1 MFTINSN
8 SLNGTITISD
18 KFNISATASDVDA
31 TPYLN
36 EIDSEYILSFND
48 LEDVSKFTKFTYD
61 TLGMT
66 DTRYLVQYYRLSRDG
81 QNWTTWYDL
90 KKNIDNFPV
99 IDPKDKLNI
108 DIKWVRKGTNKIGS
122 IRILEYSLEGTIKAT
137 TVIDDGSTAVIAVGE
152 TQIIKPPYIFKV
164 FRIDDV
170 EVISSTGVPDGSL
183 KYRYSQD
190 NSRTWSNW
198 EVLTKENIK
207 TKRFTPVRFF
217 QVEYSIENTSG
228 SQIRVQ
234 DINLIG
240 NFQNVTL
247 DSQKSN
253 LYGIRECCQSNINGA
268 YDANGNFIPNT
279 NLNSNSSSSGSE
291 GGGNCATPATY
302 KPMTADQQAL
312 LYNPYNQNTAV
323 NLLNQLSND
332 AQLLFGHKVIYFATD
347 PDKNGYDYSL
357 HEYSLYNIV
366 CQGDLRISVENNNFP
381 DSQVVMNQFDLNL
394 FSTMEVHV
402 TKEQFKQIFGVQRRP
417 SKEDFLYF
425 CNLNRMYI
433 VDHAQQFRSF
443 NNSAVYYK
451 LILKKYNQKA
461 SIQSGTTEIQNQMD
475 MLTQNSTID
484 SLFGIENSQDKASIA
499 NKDQFKPL
507 TKDPIRLKYL
517 ATIDKELI
525 ENSSTVISKSHYDLS
540 SVDFG
545 TPGVEYF
552 NLDPLLQVSDNIGFT
567 IWFSIN
573 NYILD
578 EYYNMFDYYD
588 NQNSLGWSVN
598 LQNDKIIV
606 MLNENQY
613 DFDFG
618 TGDVIE
624 LEEETWYCY
633 VLNVDQRNRNM
644 SQYIYKRNVEF
655 EDDASRLS
663 STVLK
668 KVHSNEQTIEPV
680 DYQLEGVDP
689 VILGSD
695 MKLTNVRL
703 FLDVIP
709 EDTHNKILNQYVMR
723 EDSKYLVFAD
733 NANSRIYLPSFP
745 LFE

>member
-8 SLNGTITISD
+8 SLDGTITISD

-36 EIDSEYILSFND
+36 EIDSEYILSFGN
-48 LEDVSKFTKFTYD
+48 LEGVSKFTKFIYD

-81 QNWTTWYDL
+81 ERWTDWYDL
-90 KKNIDNFPV
+90 KKNIDNFPT

-122 IRILEYSLEGTIKAT
+122 IRILEYSLEGIIET
-137 TVIDDGSTAVIAVGE
+137 TSVIDDGSTAVIDAGE

-170 EVISSTGVPDGSL
+170 EIISSTGVPDDSL

-190 NSRTWSNW
+190 NARTWSNW

-279 NLNSNSSSSGSE
+279 NLNSSSSSSGAA

-332 AQLLFGHKVIYFATD
+332 AQLMFGHQVIYFATD

-461 SIQSGTTEIQNQMD
+461 NIQSGTTEIKNQMD

-484 SLFGIENSQDKASIA
+484 SLFGVEIAQDKASIA

-545 TPGVEYF
+545 TPAVEYF
-552 NLDPLLQVSDNIGFT
+552 NLDPLLEVSDNIGFT

-588 NQNSLGWSVN
+588 NPNSLGWSVN

-633 VLNVDQRNRNM
+633 VLNVDQRNRTI

-655 EDDASRLS
+655 EDDAARLT

-668 KVHSNEQTIEPV
+668 KVHSNEQVIEPV
-680 DYQLEGVDP
+680 NYQLEGVDP

-709 EDTHNKILNQYVMR
+709 EDTHNKILNQYVIR

-733 NANSRIYLPSFP
+733 NANTRLYLPNFP

>member
-1 MFTINSN
+1 MDINYN
-8 SLNGTITISD
+8 ILDGVITISD
-18 KFNISATASDVDA
+18 KFNISASASTPDA
-31 TPYLN
+31 TPYFN
-36 EIDSEYILSFND
+36 EIDSQYIISITD
-48 LEDVSKFTKFTYD
+48 LEDVSKFTKFNYD

-66 DTRYLVQYYRLSRDG
+66 DTRYLVQYYRISRDG
-81 QNWTTWYDL
+81 ERWSNWYDL
-90 KKNIDNFPV
+90 KKDIDNFPL
-99 IDPKDKLNI
+99 IDSKDRLNI
-108 DIKWVRKGTNKIGS
+108 DIKWVRKGTNTIGS
-122 IRILEYSLEGTIKAT
+122 IRILEYSLEGIIDAIS
-137 TVIDDGSTAVIAVGE
+137 VIDDGSTAVISVGE
-152 TQIIKPPYIFKV
+152 TKIIKPPYIFKV
-164 FRIDDV
+164 FRIDDI
-170 EVISSTGVPDGSL
+170 EVISSTGIPYGSL

-207 TKRFTPVRFF
+207 TKRFNPVRFF

-228 SQIRVQ
+228 SQIKVQ

-240 NFQNVTL
+240 DFQNVTL
-247 DSQKSN
+247 DSKKSN
-253 LYGIRECCQSNINGA
+253 LYGIRECCQSNVNGA
-268 YDANGNFIPNT
+268 YDENGNFIPNT
-279 NLNSNSSSSGSE
+279 NLNSGA
-291 GGGNCATPATY
+291 GGNCDVTSNY
-302 KPMTADQQAL
+302 KPMDANNQAL
-312 LYNPYNQNTAV
+312 LYNPYNQNTAI

-357 HEYSLYNIV
+357 NEYSLYNIV

-425 CNLNRMYI
+425 CNLNKMYI

-443 NNSAVYYK
+443 NNASVYYK

-461 SIQSGTTEIQNQMD
+461 NIQSGNTEIQNKMD
-475 MLTQNSTID
+475 MLTKNSTID
-484 SLFGIENSQDKASIA
+484 SLFGIEITQDKVSIA
-499 NKDQFKPL
+499 NKEQFKPL

-517 ATIDKELI
+517 AKIDRELI
-525 ENSSTVISKSHYDLS
+525 ENSSTIISKSHYDLS

-552 NLDPLLQVSDNIGFT
+552 NLDPLLEVSDNIGFT
-567 IWFSIN
+567 VWFSIN
-573 NYILD
+573 NYIID

-598 LQNDKIIV
+598 LINDKFIV

-613 DFDFG
+613 DFNFG

-633 VLNVDQRNRNM
+633 VLNIDQRNRNM

-655 EDDASRLS
+655 EDDASKLS
-663 STVLK
+663 TTVLK
-668 KVHSNEQTIEPV
+668 KVHYSEQIIEPV
-680 DYQLEGVDP
+680 SYQLEGIDP

-709 EDTHNKILNQYVMR
+709 EDTHNKILNQYTIR

-733 NANSRIYLPSFP
+733 NGASRLYLPNFP

>member
-1 MFTINSN
+1 MNINSN
-8 SLNGTITISD
+8 TLDGKITISD
-18 KFNISATASDVDA
+18 KFNTSATASAPDA
-31 TPYLN
+31 TPFLN
-36 EIDSEYILSFND
+36 EIDSEYVLSFTN
-48 LEDVSKFTKFTYD
+48 LENVSKFTRFTYD

-81 QNWTTWYDL
+81 VKWTTWYDL

-108 DIKWVRKGTNKIGS
+108 DIKWIRKGTNKIGS
-122 IRILEYSLEGTIKAT
+122 IRILEYSLEGETLRD
-137 TVIDDGSTAVIAVGE
+137 VIDDGSTVLIGSGE
-152 TQIIKPPYIFKV
+152 TKVIKPPYIYKV
-164 FRIDDV
+164 FRIDDI
-170 EVISSTGVPDGSL
+170 EIISSTGVPDGSL
-183 KYRYSQD
+183 KYRFSQD
-190 NSRTWSNW
+190 NSRTWSDW

-207 TKRFTPVRFF
+207 TRRFTPVRFF
-217 QVEYSIENTSG
+217 QIEYSIENISG

-240 NFQNVTL
+240 DFQNVTL

-279 NLNSNSSSSGSE
+279 NLNSSGSSSGSS
-291 GGGNCATPATY
+291 GSDSGGNCPTSGY
-302 KPMTADQQAL
+302 KPMAADQQAL

-332 AQLLFGHKVIYFATD
+332 AQLMFGHKVIYFATD

-366 CQGDLRISVENNNFP
+366 CEGELRISVENNNFP
-381 DSQVVMNQFDLNL
+381 DSQIVMNQFDLNL

-402 TKEQFKQIFGVQRRP
+402 TKDQFKQIFGVQRRP

-461 SIQSGTTEIQNQMD
+461 SIQSGTTEIQNKMD
-475 MLTQNSTID
+475 MLTQNSTVD
-484 SLFGIENSQDKASIA
+484 SLFGIENAQDKASIA

-525 ENSSTVISKSHYDLS
+525 ENSSTIISKSHYDLS
-540 SVDFG
+540 SVDFN
-545 TPGVEYF
+545 TPAVEYF
-552 NLDPLLQVSDNIGFT
+552 NLDPLLEVSDNIGFT
-567 IWFSIN
+567 VWFSIN

-598 LQNDKIIV
+598 LKNDKLMV

-618 TGDVIE
+618 TGNVIG
-624 LEEETWYCY
+624 LEEDTWYCY
-633 VLNVDQRNRNM
+633 VLNIDQRNRKM
-644 SQYIYKRNVEF
+644 SQYIYKRNIDSES
-655 EDDASRLS
+655 DGAKLS
-663 STVLK
+663 NTILR
-668 KVHSNEQTIEPV
+668 KVYSNEQTITPV
-680 DYQLEGVDP
+680 DYQLEGIDP

-709 EDTHNKILNQYVMR
+709 EDTHNKILNQYVIR

-733 NANSRIYLPSFP
+733 NATTRLYLPNFP

>member
-8 SLNGTITISD
+8 SLDGTITISD
-18 KFNISATASDVDA
+18 KFNISATASDADA

-36 EIDSEYILSFND
+36 EIDSEYILSFSNLD
-48 LEDVSKFTKFTYD
+48 GVSKFTKFTYD

-99 IDPKDKLNI
+99 IDSKDKLNI

-122 IRILEYSLEGTIKAT
+122 IRILEYSLEGTIETT
-137 TVIDDGSTAVIAVGE
+137 TVIDDGSTAVIAAGE

-170 EVISSTGVPDGSL
+170 EIISSTGVPDGAL

-268 YDANGNFIPNT
+268 YDANGNFVPNT
-279 NLNSNSSSSGSE
+279 DLNSSSSSSGAA

-332 AQLLFGHKVIYFATD
+332 AQLMFGHQVIYFATD

-461 SIQSGTTEIQNQMD
+461 NIQSGTTEIKNQMD

-545 TPGVEYF
+545 TPAVEYF
-552 NLDPLLQVSDNIGFT
+552 NLDPLLEVSDNIGFT
-567 IWFSIN
+567 VWFSIN

-618 TGDVIE
+618 TVDVIE

-633 VLNVDQRNRNM
+633 VLNVDQRNRTM

-655 EDDASRLS
+655 EDDAARLT

-668 KVHSNEQTIEPV
+668 KVHSNEQVIEPV

-709 EDTHNKILNQYVMR
+709 EDTHNKILNQYVIR
-723 EDSKYLVFAD
+723 DDSKYLVFAD
-733 NANSRIYLPSFP
+733 NGSTRLYLPNFP

>member
-8 SLNGTITISD
+8 SLDGTITISD
-18 KFNISATASDVDA
+18 KFNISASASAPDA

-48 LEDVSKFTKFTYD
+48 LEGVSKFTKFIYD

-81 QNWTTWYDL
+81 ERFTDWYDL

-108 DIKWVRKGTNKIGS
+108 DIKWVRKGTNRIGS
-122 IRILEYSLEGTIKAT
+122 IRILEYSLEGTIET
-137 TVIDDGSTAVIAVGE
+137 TSVIDDGSTAVIAAGE

-164 FRIDDV
+164 FRIDDI
-170 EVISSTGVPDGSL
+170 EIISSTGVPDGAL

-190 NSRTWSNW
+190 NARTWSNW

-247 DSQKSN
+247 DSQKTN
-253 LYGIRECCQSNINGA
+253 LYGIRECCQSNLNGA

-279 NLNSNSSSSGSE
+279 NLNSSSSSSGAA
-291 GGGNCATPATY
+291 GGGNCPSPATY

-461 SIQSGTTEIQNQMD
+461 NIQSGTTEIQNKMD

-525 ENSSTVISKSHYDLS
+525 ENASTVISKSHYDLS

-545 TPGVEYF
+545 TPAVEYF

-567 IWFSIN
+567 VWFSIN

-588 NQNSLGWSVN
+588 NQNNLGWSVN
-598 LQNDKIIV
+598 LTNDKIIV
-606 MLNENQY
+606 ILNENQY
-613 DFDFG
+613 DFNFG

-633 VLNVDQRNRNM
+633 VLNVDQRNRTM
-644 SQYIYKRNVEF
+644 SQYIYKRNIEF
-655 EDDASRLS
+655 EEDAARLT

-680 DYQLEGVDP
+680 SYQLEGVDP

-733 NANSRIYLPSFP
+733 NANTRLYLPNFP

>member
-1 MFTINSN
+1 
-8 SLNGTITISD
+8 
-18 KFNISATASDVDA
+18 
-31 TPYLN
+31 
-36 EIDSEYILSFND
+36 
-48 LEDVSKFTKFTYD
+48 
-61 TLGMT
+61 MT
-66 DTRYLVQYYRLSRDG
+66 DTRYLVQYYLLSRDG
-81 QNWTTWYDL
+81 VKWTTWYDL

-99 IDPKDKLNI
+99 IDSKDKLNI
-108 DIKWVRKGTNKIGS
+108 DIKWIRKGSNKIGS
-122 IRILEYSLEGTIKAT
+122 IRILEYSLEGETLRD
-137 TVIDDGSTAVIAVGE
+137 VIDDGSTVLIGSGE
-152 TQIIKPPYIFKV
+152 TKVIKPPYIYKV
-164 FRIDDV
+164 FRIDDI
-170 EVISSTGVPDGSL
+170 EIISSTGVTDGSL
-183 KYRYSQD
+183 KYRFSQD
-190 NSRTWSNW
+190 NSRTWSDW

-207 TKRFTPVRFF
+207 TRRFNPVRFF
-217 QVEYSIENTSG
+217 QIEYSIENTSG

-240 NFQNVTL
+240 DFQNVTL

-268 YDANGNFIPNT
+268 YDTNGNFIPNT
-279 NLNSNSSSSGSE
+279 NLNSSGSSSGSS
-291 GGGNCATPATY
+291 GSDSGGNCPTSGY

-332 AQLLFGHKVIYFATD
+332 AQLMFGHKVIYFATD

-366 CQGDLRISVENNNFP
+366 CEGELRISVENNTFP
-381 DSQVVMNQFDLNL
+381 DSQIVMNQFDLNL

-402 TKEQFKQIFGVQRRP
+402 TKDQFKQIFGVQRRP

-461 SIQSGTTEIQNQMD
+461 NMQSGTTEIQNKMD

-484 SLFGIENSQDKASIA
+484 SLFGIENAQDKASIA

-525 ENSSTVISKSHYDLS
+525 ENSSNIISKSHYDLS
-540 SVDFG
+540 SVNFG
-545 TPGVEYF
+545 TPAVEYF
-552 NLDPLLQVSDNIGFT
+552 NLDPLLEVSDNIGFT
-567 IWFSIN
+567 VWFSLN
-573 NYILD
+573 NYILN

-588 NQNSLGWSVN
+588 NTNELGWSVN
-598 LQNDKIIV
+598 LTNDKIVV

-618 TGDVIE
+618 TGNVIG
-624 LEEETWYCY
+624 LEEDTWYCY
-633 VLNVDQRNRNM
+633 VLNIDQRNRKM
-644 SQYIYKRNVEF
+644 SQYIYKRNIDSES
-655 EDDASRLS
+655 DGAKLS
-663 STVLK
+663 NTILR
-668 KVHSNEQTIEPV
+668 KVYSNEQNITPV

-689 VILGSD
+689 IILGSD

-709 EDTHNKILNQYVMR
+709 ENTHNKILNQYVMR

-733 NANSRIYLPSFP
+733 NANTRLFLPSFP

>member
-8 SLNGTITISD
+8 PLDGIITISD
-18 KFNISATASDVDA
+18 KFNISASASAPDA

-36 EIDSEYILSFND
+36 EIDSEYILSFNNLD
-48 LEDVSKFTKFTYD
+48 NVSKFTKFTYD

-66 DTRYLVQYYRLSRDG
+66 DTRYLLQYYRLSRDG
-81 QNWTTWYDL
+81 VKWTTWYDL

-108 DIKWVRKGTNKIGS
+108 DIKWIRKGTNKIGS
-122 IRILEYSLEGTIKAT
+122 IRILEYSLEGVTSRAT
-137 TVIDDGSTAVIAVGE
+137 IDDGSTAVIAAGE

-170 EVISSTGVPDGSL
+170 EVISSTGVPDGAL

-190 NSRTWSNW
+190 NARTWSNW

-217 QVEYSIENTSG
+217 QVEYSIENISG

-253 LYGIRECCQSNINGA
+253 LYGIRECCQSNLNGA
-268 YDANGNFIPNT
+268 YDSNGNFIPNT
-279 NLNSNSSSSGSE
+279 NLNSSSSSSGAA

-332 AQLLFGHKVIYFATD
+332 AQLMFGHQVIYFATD

-366 CQGDLRISVENNNFP
+366 CKGDLRISVENNNFP

-461 SIQSGTTEIQNQMD
+461 NIQSDTTEIKNQMD

-484 SLFGIENSQDKASIA
+484 SLFGIEIAQDKASIA

-517 ATIDKELI
+517 AKIDKELI
-525 ENSSTVISKSHYDLS
+525 ENASTVISKSHYDLS

-552 NLDPLLQVSDNIGFT
+552 NLDPLLEVSDNIGFT

-598 LQNDKIIV
+598 LTNDKMIV
-606 MLNENQY
+606 MLNNTQY

-633 VLNVDQRNRNM
+633 VLNVDQRNRTM

-655 EDDASRLS
+655 EDDAVRLS

-668 KVHSNEQTIEPV
+668 KVHSNEQTIDPV
-680 DYQLEGVDP
+680 NYQLEGIDP

-703 FLDVIP
+703 FLDIIP
-709 EDTHNKILNQYVMR
+709 EDTHNKILNQYVIR

-733 NANSRIYLPSFP
+733 NANTRITLPNFP

>member
-8 SLNGTITISD
+8 SLDGTITISD
-18 KFNISATASDVDA
+18 KFNISASASAADA

-36 EIDSEYILSFND
+36 EIDSEYILSFAN
-48 LEDVSKFTKFTYD
+48 LEGVSKFTKFIYD

-81 QNWTTWYDL
+81 ERWTDWYDL

-122 IRILEYSLEGTIKAT
+122 IRILEYSLQGIIET
-137 TVIDDGSTAVIAVGE
+137 TSVIDDGSTAVIAAGE

-190 NSRTWSNW
+190 NARTWSNW

-247 DSQKSN
+247 DSQKTN
-253 LYGIRECCQSNINGA
+253 LYGIRECCQSNLNGA

-279 NLNSNSSSSGSE
+279 NLNSSSSSSGAA

-461 SIQSGTTEIQNQMD
+461 NIQSGTTEIQNKMD

-484 SLFGIENSQDKASIA
+484 SLFGIENAQDKASIA

-552 NLDPLLQVSDNIGFT
+552 NLDPLLEVSDNIGFT
-567 IWFSIN
+567 VWFSIN

-588 NQNSLGWSVN
+588 NQNNLGWSVN
-598 LQNDKIIV
+598 LTNDKIIV

-613 DFDFG
+613 DFNFG

-633 VLNVDQRNRNM
+633 VLNIDQRNRNM

-655 EDDASRLS
+655 EDDAARLT
-663 STVLK
+663 STILK

-680 DYQLEGVDP
+680 DYQLEGIDP

-733 NANSRIYLPSFP
+733 NANTRLYLPNFP

>member
-8 SLNGTITISD
+8 SLDGTITISD
-18 KFNISATASDVDA
+18 KFNISASASAADA

-36 EIDSEYILSFND
+36 EIDSEYILSFAN
-48 LEDVSKFTKFTYD
+48 LEGVSKFTKFIYD

-81 QNWTTWYDL
+81 ERWTDWYDL

-122 IRILEYSLEGTIKAT
+122 IRILEYSLQGIIET
-137 TVIDDGSTAVIAVGE
+137 TSVIDDGSTAVIDAGE
-152 TQIIKPPYIFKV
+152 TKIIKPPYIFKV

-170 EVISSTGVPDGSL
+170 EIISSTGVPDGSL

-190 NSRTWSNW
+190 NARTWSNW

-247 DSQKSN
+247 DSQKTN
-253 LYGIRECCQSNINGA
+253 LYGIRECCQSNLNGA

-279 NLNSNSSSSGSE
+279 NLNSSGSSSGAGS
-291 GGGNCATPATY
+291 GNCPSPATY

-461 SIQSGTTEIQNQMD
+461 NIQSGTTEIQNKMD

-545 TPGVEYF
+545 TPAVEYF
-552 NLDPLLQVSDNIGFT
+552 NLDPLLEVSDNIGFT
-567 IWFSIN
+567 VWFSIN

-588 NQNSLGWSVN
+588 NQNNLGWSVN
-598 LQNDKIIV
+598 LTNDKIIV

-613 DFDFG
+613 DFNFG

-633 VLNVDQRNRNM
+633 VLNIDQRNRNM

-655 EDDASRLS
+655 EDDAARLT
-663 STVLK
+663 STILK

-733 NANSRIYLPSFP
+733 NANTRLYLPNFP

>member
-1 MFTINSN
+1 
-8 SLNGTITISD
+8 
-18 KFNISATASDVDA
+18 
-31 TPYLN
+31 
-36 EIDSEYILSFND
+36 
-48 LEDVSKFTKFTYD
+48 
-61 TLGMT
+61 
-66 DTRYLVQYYRLSRDG
+66 
-81 QNWTTWYDL
+81 
-90 KKNIDNFPV
+90 
-99 IDPKDKLNI
+99 
-108 DIKWVRKGTNKIGS
+108 
-122 IRILEYSLEGTIKAT
+122 
-137 TVIDDGSTAVIAVGE
+137 
-152 TQIIKPPYIFKV
+152 
-164 FRIDDV
+164 
-170 EVISSTGVPDGSL
+170 
-183 KYRYSQD
+183 
-190 NSRTWSNW
+190 
-198 EVLTKENIK
+198 
-207 TKRFTPVRFF
+207 
-217 QVEYSIENTSG
+217 
-228 SQIRVQ
+228 
-234 DINLIG
+234 
-240 NFQNVTL
+240 
-247 DSQKSN
+247 
-253 LYGIRECCQSNINGA
+253 
-268 YDANGNFIPNT
+268 
-279 NLNSNSSSSGSE
+279 
-291 GGGNCATPATY
+291 
-302 KPMTADQQAL
+302 MTADAQAL

-332 AQLLFGHKVIYFATD
+332 AQLMFGHKVIYFATD

-451 LILKKYNQKA
+451 LILKKYNQK
-461 SIQSGTTEIQNQMD
+461 SNIQSGTTEIKNQMD

-484 SLFGIENSQDKASIA
+484 SLFGIEIAQDKASIA

-525 ENSSTVISKSHYDLS
+525 ENASTVISKSHYDLS

-552 NLDPLLQVSDNIGFT
+552 NLDPLLEVSDNIGFT
-567 IWFSIN
+567 IWFSLN

-588 NQNSLGWSVN
+588 NQNNLGWSVN
-598 LQNDKIIV
+598 LTNDKVIV

-633 VLNVDQRNRNM
+633 VLNIDQRNRKM
-644 SQYIYKRNVEF
+644 SQYIYKRNVEL
-655 EDDASRLS
+655 EDDAARLK

-668 KVHSNEQTIEPV
+668 KVHSNEQTIDPV
-680 DYQLEGVDP
+680 NYQLEGIDP

-703 FLDVIP
+703 FLDTIP
-709 EDTHNKILNQYVMR
+709 EDTHNKILNQYVIR

-733 NANSRIYLPSFP
+733 NANTRITLPNFP

>member
-1 MFTINSN
+1 MLTINSN
-8 SLNGTITISD
+8 SLDGIITISD
-18 KFNISATASDVDA
+18 KFNTSVALGEADA

-36 EIDSEYILSFND
+36 EIDSEYILSFIN

-66 DTRYLVQYYRLSRDG
+66 DSRYLIQYYRVSRDG
-81 QNWTTWYDL
+81 EKWSEWYDL

-122 IRILEYSLEGTIKAT
+122 IRILEYSLEGLISRNI
-137 TVIDDGSTAVIAVGE
+137 IDDGSTVTIEQGE
-152 TQIIKPPYIFKV
+152 NRIIKPPYIYKI
-164 FRIDDV
+164 FRIDDL
-170 EVISSTGVPDGSL
+170 EIISSTGVPDNSL

-207 TKRFTPVRFF
+207 AKRFNPVRFF
-217 QVEYSIENTSG
+217 QIEYYIENLSN
-228 SQIRVQ
+228 SQIRIQ

-240 NFQNVTL
+240 DFQNVTL
-247 DSQKSN
+247 DSKKSN
-253 LYGIRECCQSNINGA
+253 LYGIRECCQSNINGV
-268 YDANGNFIPNT
+268 YDSNGNFIPNT
-279 NLNSNSSSSGSE
+279 NLNSSSSSSGAD

-302 KPMTADQQAL
+302 NPMSSEQQAL

-332 AQLLFGHKVIYFATD
+332 AQLMFGHQVIYFVTD

-366 CQGDLRISVENNNFP
+366 CEGDLKISVENNNFP

-425 CNLNRMYI
+425 CNLNKMYI

-461 SIQSGTTEIQNQMD
+461 SVQSGTIEIQNQLD

-499 NKDQFKPL
+499 NKEQFKPL
-507 TKDPIRLKYL
+507 SKDPIRLKYL
-517 ATIDKELI
+517 STIDKELL

-545 TPGVEYF
+545 TPAVEYF
-552 NLDPLLQVSDNIGFT
+552 NIDPLLEVSDNIGFT
-567 IWFSIN
+567 VWFNIN

-588 NQNSLGWSVN
+588 NQNNLGWSVN
-598 LQNDKIIV
+598 LKNDNIIV

-613 DFDFG
+613 NFDFG
-618 TGDVIE
+618 TGDVVE
-624 LEEETWYCY
+624 LQEEVWYCY
-633 VLNVDQRNRNM
+633 VLNIDQRNRKM
-644 SQYIYKRNVEF
+644 SQFIYKRNVEF
-655 EDDASRLS
+655 EEDAARLT
-663 STVLK
+663 STILRN
-668 KVHSNEQTIEPV
+668 VHSNEQDIVPIN
-680 DYQLEGVDP
+680 YQLEGIDP
-689 VILGSD
+689 VILGCD

-703 FLDVIP
+703 FLDIIP

>member
-8 SLNGTITISD
+8 SLDGTITISD
-18 KFNISATASDVDA
+18 KFNISASASAVDA

-36 EIDSEYILSFND
+36 EIDSEYILSFAN
-48 LEDVSKFTKFTYD
+48 LEGVSKFTNFIYD

-81 QNWTTWYDL
+81 ERWTDWYDL

-108 DIKWVRKGTNKIGS
+108 DIKWIRKGTNRIGS
-122 IRILEYSLEGTIKAT
+122 IRILEYSLEGIIET
-137 TVIDDGSTAVIAVGE
+137 TAVIDDDSTAVIATGE
-152 TQIIKPPYIFKV
+152 TKIIKPPYIFKV
-164 FRIDDV
+164 FRIDDI
-170 EVISSTGVPDGSL
+170 EIISSTGVPDGSL

-247 DSQKSN
+247 DSQKTN
-253 LYGIRECCQSNINGA
+253 LYGIRECCQSNLNGA

-279 NLNSNSSSSGSE
+279 NLNSSSSSGAA

-461 SIQSGTTEIQNQMD
+461 NIQSGTNEIQNKMD

-484 SLFGIENSQDKASIA
+484 SLFGIENAQDKASIA

-552 NLDPLLQVSDNIGFT
+552 NLDPLLEVSDNIGFT
-567 IWFSIN
+567 VWFSIN

-588 NQNSLGWSVN
+588 NQNNLGWSVN
-598 LQNDKIIV
+598 LTNDKIIV

-633 VLNVDQRNRNM
+633 VLNIDQRNRNM
-644 SQYIYKRNVEF
+644 SQYIYKRNVELE
-655 EDDASRLS
+655 EDAARLT

-680 DYQLEGVDP
+680 DYQLEGIDP

-703 FLDVIP
+703 FLDIIP

-733 NANSRIYLPSFP
+733 NANTRLYLPSFP

>member
-1 MFTINSN
+1 MFNINSN
-8 SLNGTITISD
+8 PIDGVITISD
-18 KFNISATASDVDA
+18 KFNISVDPSAPDA
-31 TPYLN
+31 TPFLN
-36 EIDSEYILSFND
+36 EIDSEYILSFTN
-48 LEDVSKFTKFTYD
+48 LENVSKFTSFTYD

-81 QNWTTWYDL
+81 EKWTTWYDL

-99 IDPKDKLNI
+99 IDTKDKLNI

-122 IRILEYSLEGTIKAT
+122 IRILEYSLNGAT
-137 TVIDDGSTAVIAVGE
+137 SRATIDDGSTAIISSGE
-152 TQIIKPPYIFKV
+152 TQIIKPPYIYKV
-164 FRIDDV
+164 FRIDDI
-170 EVISSTGVPDGSL
+170 EIISSTGVPDGSL

-190 NSRTWSNW
+190 NARTWSNW

-217 QVEYSIENTSG
+217 QVEYLIENKSG

-253 LYGIRECCQSNINGA
+253 LYGIRECCQSNINGT

-279 NLNSNSSSSGSE
+279 NLNSSSSSSGAD
-291 GGGNCATPATY
+291 GGGNCATTGGY

-332 AQLLFGHKVIYFATD
+332 AQLMFGHQVIYFATD

-402 TKEQFKQIFGVQRRP
+402 TKDQFKQIFGVQRRP

-461 SIQSGTTEIQNQMD
+461 SIQSGTTEIQNKMD

-484 SLFGIENSQDKASIA
+484 SLFGIENAQDKASIA
-499 NKDQFKPL
+499 NKDQLKPL

-525 ENSSTVISKSHYDLS
+525 ENASNVISKSHYDLS
-540 SVDFG
+540 SVDFN

-552 NLDPLLQVSDNIGFT
+552 NLDPLLEISDNIGFT
-567 IWFSIN
+567 VWFNIN

-588 NQNSLGWSVN
+588 NTNNLGWSVN
-598 LQNDKIIV
+598 LKNDKMIV

-613 DFDFG
+613 DFNFG

-633 VLNVDQRNRNM
+633 VLNIDQRNRKM

-655 EDDASRLS
+655 EDDAVRLT
-663 STVLK
+663 STVLR

-680 DYQLEGVDP
+680 DYQLEGIDP

-695 MKLTNVRL
+695 MKLTNIRL

-709 EDTHNKILNQYVMR
+709 EDTHNKILNQYVIR

-733 NANSRIYLPSFP
+733 NANTRLFLPNFP

>member
-8 SLNGTITISD
+8 SLDGTITISD
-18 KFNISATASDVDA
+18 KFNISASASAPDA

-48 LEDVSKFTKFTYD
+48 LEGVSKFTKFIYD

-81 QNWTTWYDL
+81 ERWTDWYDL

-108 DIKWVRKGTNKIGS
+108 DIKWVRKGTNRIGS
-122 IRILEYSLEGTIKAT
+122 IRILEYSLEGTIET
-137 TVIDDGSTAVIAVGE
+137 TTIIDDGSTAVIAAGE

-164 FRIDDV
+164 FRIDDI
-170 EVISSTGVPDGSL
+170 EIISSTGVPDGSL

-190 NSRTWSNW
+190 NARTWSNW

-247 DSQKSN
+247 DSQKTN
-253 LYGIRECCQSNINGA
+253 LYGIRECCQSNLNGA

-279 NLNSNSSSSGSE
+279 NLNSSSSSSGSA
-291 GGGNCATPATY
+291 GGGNCPSPATY

-461 SIQSGTTEIQNQMD
+461 NIQSGTTEIQNKMD

-540 SVDFG
+540 SVDYE

-567 IWFSIN
+567 VWFSIN

-598 LQNDKIIV
+598 LTNDKIIV

-613 DFDFG
+613 EFDFG

-633 VLNVDQRNRNM
+633 VLNVDQRNRTM
-644 SQYIYKRNVEF
+644 SQYIYKRNIEF
-655 EDDASRLS
+655 EEDAARLT

-680 DYQLEGVDP
+680 SYQLEGIDP

-733 NANSRIYLPSFP
+733 NANTRLYLPNFP

>member
-8 SLNGTITISD
+8 SLDGIITISD
-18 KFNISATASDVDA
+18 KFNISATASDADA
-31 TPYLN
+31 TPFLN

-137 TVIDDGSTAVIAVGE
+137 TVIDDGSTAVIAAGE

-170 EVISSTGVPDGSL
+170 EVISSTGVPDGAL

-190 NSRTWSNW
+190 NARTWSNW

-279 NLNSNSSSSGSE
+279 NLNSSSSSSGSA

-366 CQGDLRISVENNNFP
+366 CEGELRISVEGNNFP

-433 VDHAQQFRSF
+433 VDHAQQFRGF

-461 SIQSGTTEIQNQMD
+461 SIQSGTTEIQNKMD

-525 ENSSTVISKSHYDLS
+525 ENASTVISKSHYDLS
-540 SVDFG
+540 SVDYE
-545 TPGVEYF
+545 TPGVQYF
-552 NLDPLLQVSDNIGFT
+552 NLDPLLGVSDNIGFT
-567 IWFSIN
+567 VWFSIN

-588 NQNSLGWSVN
+588 NPNSLGWSVN
-598 LQNDKIIV
+598 LKNDKIIV

-633 VLNVDQRNRNM
+633 VLNVDQRNRKM
-644 SQYIYKRNVEF
+644 SQYIYKRNVELE
-655 EDDASRLS
+655 EDAVRLA

-680 DYQLEGVDP
+680 DYQLEGIDP

-695 MKLTNVRL
+695 MKLTNIRL

-709 EDTHNKILNQYVMR
+709 EDTHNKILNQYVIR

-733 NANSRIYLPSFP
+733 NANTRLYLPNFP